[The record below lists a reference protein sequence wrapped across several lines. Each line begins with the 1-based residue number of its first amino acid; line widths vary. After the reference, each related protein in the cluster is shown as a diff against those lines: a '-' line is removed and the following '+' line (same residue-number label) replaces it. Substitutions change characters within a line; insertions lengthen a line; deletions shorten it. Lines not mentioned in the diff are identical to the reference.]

1 MTDRLSRWR
10 VRAGRRPQVG
20 RATARALGMV
30 ALPLVLATLGATQR
44 RRDAPPSDAD
54 FKVNNVTYD
63 GTFTF
68 VRFRYTPARIGW
80 GGGGGYFGGV
90 NYSWDHDYPRAEQ
103 HLSLI
108 LRELTMVRP
117 NAKGTNILGAD
128 DPELFKFPFAYVSE
142 PGFWTLTDEEATT
155 LRAYL
160 LKGGV
165 MILDDFLQWD
175 WPSAEAAI
183 HRILPDARPMLLD
196 VTHPLFDSFF
206 AIESLEMVHP
216 YRGVPSAFLGVF
228 ENNDPDGRLL
238 MIINLNNDIG
248 ESWEYSNTGFIPI
261 ELSNE
266 AFKLGVNYI
275 VYAMTH

>member
-1 MTDRLSRWR
+1 MTPRRGRWR
-10 VRAGRRPQVG
+10 TVATRRRRV
-20 RATARALGMV
+20 ARAARNAWYAV
-30 ALPLVLATLGATQR
+30 ALPLLLITLGAAQR
-44 RRDAPPSDAD
+44 RREAPPSEQD
-54 FKVNNVTYD
+54 FKVNNVAYD

-90 NYSWDHDYPRAEQ
+90 NYSWDHDYPRAER
-103 HLSLI
+103 HFSLI

-117 NAKGTNILGAD
+117 HAEGTNILGAN
-128 DPELFKFPFAYVSE
+128 DPELFKYPIAYVSE
-142 PGFWTLTDEEATT
+142 PGFWTLTDEEAAT

-160 LKGGV
+160 LKGGT
-165 MILDDFLQWD
+165 MILDDFVQWD

-183 HRILPDARPMLLD
+183 QKILPDARPMLLD

-216 YRGVPSAFLGVF
+216 YRGFPSAFLGVF
-228 ENNDPDGRLL
+228 EGNDPSGRLL
-238 MIINLNNDIG
+238 MIINYNNDMG

>member
-1 MTDRLSRWR
+1 MRE
-10 VRAGRRPQVG
+10 APRPDV
-20 RATARALGMV
+20 
-30 ALPLVLATLGATQR
+30 
-44 RRDAPPSDAD
+44 D
-54 FKVNNVTYD
+54 FKVNNAPYD

-68 VRFRYTPARIGW
+68 VRFRFTPSRTGW

-90 NYSWDHDYPRAEQ
+90 NYWWDHDYPRAEQ

-108 LRELTMVRP
+108 LRELTTIRP

-128 DPELFKFPFAYVSE
+128 DPELFQYPVVYVSE
-142 PGFWTLTDEEATT
+142 PGFWTLTDEEAAT

-160 LKGGV
+160 SKGGM
-165 MILDDFLQWD
+165 MILDDFTGYDLRNT
-175 WPSAEAAI
+175 EAAI
-183 HRILPDARPMLLD
+183 VKILPDARLIQLD
-196 VTHPLFDSFF
+196 VTHPLFNSFF
-206 AIESLEMVHP
+206 AIESLDMVHP
-216 YRGVPSAFLGVF
+216 YRGVRSVFLGVF
-228 ENNDPDGRLL
+228 ENNDPNGRLL
-238 MIINLNNDIG
+238 MILNYNNDIG